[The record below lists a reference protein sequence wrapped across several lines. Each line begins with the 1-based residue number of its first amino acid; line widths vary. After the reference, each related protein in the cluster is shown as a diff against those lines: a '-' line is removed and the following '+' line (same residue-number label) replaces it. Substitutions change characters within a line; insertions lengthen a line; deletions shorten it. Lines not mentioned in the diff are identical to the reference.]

1 MDQNTASNK
10 LPDDIL
16 VNEESVAMQNYQESD
31 VFLWA
36 NNLVQYKDDLKIDV
50 FLINKNYVVYKTA
63 KGGGLTKQLEP
74 IFIDETLEF
83 VLKGAGEGMI
93 VRDFEAA
100 EAEDNVLQRTLLHKV
115 DKAKDVLGWIRTQ
128 EHEIE
133 TFADEDHDFR
143 RIKGVMARVSHPQ
156 LDKPFY
162 VFKALPQSNIMRG
175 KQGWMIRDGKF
186 LPFDAEAA
194 VRIPTEP
201 QLLLLDQDLYVFNQ
215 TKLKQLF
222 GYDAKEASIA
232 EQKVYEIEQNFK
244 LTFDGENTMQTL
256 IKGKKSI
263 IKKLQKIDATAIKQD
278 DLLTHAEELG
288 VELMQDESGRII
300 IMDDKDLIKF
310 VNLLNDDYI
319 ESALTGQRYEIVRK
333 KPLKPEEDEE
343 AMLLKGI

>member
-1 MDQNTASNK
+1 MDQ
-10 LPDDIL
+10 DIL
-16 VNEESVAMQNYQESD
+16 ANEDLEMRNYQETD

-36 NNLVQYKDDLKIDV
+36 NNIVQYKDDLKIDV
-50 FLINKNYVVYKTA
+50 FLINKNYIVYKTA
-63 KGGGLTKQLEP
+63 RGSGIAKQLEP
-74 IFIDETLEF
+74 IFLDEMLEF
-83 VLKGAGEGMI
+83 VLKGAGEGMQ

-100 EAEDNVLQRTLLHKV
+100 EAEDNVLQRTLLTKV
-115 DKAKDVLGWIRTQ
+115 DKAREVLGWVRTQ

-133 TFADEDHDFR
+133 VFVEEEHDFK
-143 RIKGVMARVSHPQ
+143 RIKGVMARVSHKD

-162 VFKALPQSNIMRG
+162 VFKVLPQSNIMRG
-175 KQGWMIRDGKF
+175 KQGWMMRDGKF
-186 LPFDAEAA
+186 TAFDADAA

-232 EQKVYEIEQNFK
+232 EQKVNEIERNFR
-244 LTFDGENTMQTL
+244 LSFDGGNNMQTL

-263 IKKLQKIDATAIKQD
+263 IKKLQKIDPTAIKQD
-278 DLLTHAEELG
+278 ELLAHAEDLG
-288 VELMQDESGRII
+288 IELMQDESGAII

-310 VNLLNDDYI
+310 VNLLNDDYV

-333 KPLKPEEDEE
+333 KLLKPEEEDE
-343 AMLLKGI
+343 AMLLRQGV

>member
-1 MDQNTASNK
+1 MDQ
-10 LPDDIL
+10 DIL
-16 VNEESVAMQNYQESD
+16 ANEDLEMRNYQETD

-36 NNLVQYKDDLKIDV
+36 NNIVQYKDDLKIDV
-50 FLINKNYVVYKTA
+50 FLINKNYIVYKTA
-63 KGGGLTKQLEP
+63 RGSGIAKQLEP
-74 IFIDETLEF
+74 IFLDEMLEF
-83 VLKGAGEGMI
+83 VLKGAGEGMQ

-100 EAEDNVLQRTLLHKV
+100 EAEDNVLQRTLLTKV
-115 DKAKDVLGWIRTQ
+115 DKAREVLGWVRTQ

-133 TFADEDHDFR
+133 VFVEEEHDFK
-143 RIKGVMARVSHPQ
+143 RIKGVMARVSHKD

-162 VFKALPQSNIMRG
+162 VFKVLPQSNIMRG
-175 KQGWMIRDGKF
+175 KQGWMMRDGKF
-186 LPFDAEAA
+186 TAFDADAA

-232 EQKVYEIEQNFK
+232 EQKVNEIERNFR
-244 LTFDGENTMQTL
+244 LSFDGGNNMQTL

-263 IKKLQKIDATAIKQD
+263 IKKLQKIDPTAIKQD
-278 DLLTHAEELG
+278 ELLTHAEDLG
-288 VELMQDESGRII
+288 IELMQDESGAII

-310 VNLLNDDYI
+310 VNLLNDDYV

-333 KPLKPEEDEE
+333 KLLKPEEEDE
-343 AMLLKGI
+343 AMLLRQGV

>member
-1 MDQNTASNK
+1 MEQ
-10 LPDDIL
+10 DIL
-16 VNEESVAMQNYQESD
+16 ANEDVAMRDYQETD

-50 FLINKNYVVYKTA
+50 FLINKNYIVYKTA
-63 KGGGLTKQLEP
+63 RGSGISKQLEP
-74 IFIDETLEF
+74 IFIDEMLEF
-83 VLKGAGEGMI
+83 VLKGAGEGML

-100 EAEDNVLQRTLLHKV
+100 EAEDNVLQRTLLSNV
-115 DKAKDVLGWIRTQ
+115 DKAREVLGWVRTQ

-133 TFADEDHDFR
+133 TFIEEEHDFR
-143 RIKGVMARVSHPQ
+143 RIKGVMARVSHKD

-162 VFKALPQSNIMRG
+162 IFKVLPQANIMRG
-175 KQGWMIRDGKF
+175 KQGWMMRDGKF
-186 LPFDAEAA
+186 TAFDADAA

-232 EQKVYEIEQNFK
+232 QQKVFEIEQNFK
-244 LTFDGENTMQTL
+244 LNFDGENTMQTL

-263 IKKLQKIDATAIKQD
+263 IKKLQKLDVQAVKQD
-278 DLLTHAEELG
+278 ELLAHAEELG
-288 VELMQDESGRII
+288 IELMQDESGAII

-310 VNLLNDDYI
+310 VNLLNDDYV
-319 ESALTGQRYEIVRK
+319 ESSLTGQRYEIVRK
-333 KPLKPEEDEE
+333 KPLKIEEDEE
-343 AMLLKGI
+343 RLLLQTGV